1 VELAAAEDLRVKKMP
16 TAHYYQAIEE
26 ATEHHLSSKT
36 YSGKFLRPHAPYIK
50 EIIDRLDCR
59 TVLDFGC
66 GKGKQYE
73 WRATEDGQAIPK
85 GLTIEEYWGVPVTK
99 HDPAYPPLAAVP
111 TGRFDLVICTH
122 VVGSVP
128 RADLRWFR
136 QGLERYA
143 AKAIYYAEK
152 IGPVG
157 KQVFSR
163 PDLMPRDWTR
173 EEWVAALR
181 SERLGLEV
189 WLTTRED
196 RGPDQIIVTRER
208 I

>member
-1 VELAAAEDLRVKKMP
+1 MP
-16 TAHYYQAIEE
+16 TEHYHRAIEE
-26 ATEHHLSSKT
+26 AQTHHLSSKT

-50 EIIDRLDCR
+50 EIIDRLECR
-59 TVLDFGC
+59 NVLDYGC

-73 WRATEDGQAIPK
+73 WRADADGQAIPK
-85 GLTIEEYWGVPVTK
+85 GMTIEEYWGVPVRK
-99 HDPAYPPLAAVP
+99 FDPAYPPLAAAP
-111 TGRFDLVICTH
+111 TDRFDLVICTH

-143 AKAIYYAEK
+143 LKAIYYAEK
-152 IGPVG
+152 LGTVG

-173 EEWVAALR
+173 EEWKEALR
-181 SERLGLEV
+181 SDRGGLEV
-189 WLTTRED
+189 WLATRED
-196 RGPDQIIVTRER
+196 RGPGQIIVER
-208 I
+208 SRI